1 MCNGGRK
8 PGPISPNP
16 KVEPYLAIDPINPA
30 HLIGL
35 WQQDRWSTTGSNGL
49 LTGVSWDGGRTWT
62 RSFAHLSRCAGG
74 NLSNG
79 GGYDAAP
86 ATLGNPAP
94 VWRPHPSQGSCNC
107 PLRRR
112 LQQEPGQH

>member
-74 NLSNG
+74 NGSNG
-79 GGYDAAP
+79 GDYERANDPLVAISRDGSA
-86 ATLGNPAP
+86 
-94 VWRPHPSQGSCNC
+94 HPS
-107 PLRRR
+107 
-112 LQQEPGQH
+112 